1 MYYIREREI
10 MEIDR
15 MSIKKKEKKTETKIV
30 RVTEAI
36 ARAIETT
43 RGASRFEESRERAK
57 TLAANRL
64 HRSSSNSSRKQE
76 SVPES

>member
-1 MYYIREREI
+1 LYYIREREI

-36 ARAIETT
+36 ARAIETYADVYAVKQSEAMRLLLERGIYAESNGVGDT
-43 RGASRFEESRERAK
+43 RDY
-57 TLAANRL
+57 
-64 HRSSSNSSRKQE
+64 
-76 SVPES
+76 

>member
-36 ARAIETT
+36 ARAIETYADVYAVKQSEAMRLLLERGIYAESNGVGDT
-43 RGASRFEESRERAK
+43 RDY
-57 TLAANRL
+57 
-64 HRSSSNSSRKQE
+64 
-76 SVPES
+76 

>member
-1 MYYIREREI
+1 

-36 ARAIETT
+36 ARAIETYADVYAVKQSEAMRLLLERGIYAESNGVGDT
-43 RGASRFEESRERAK
+43 RDY
-57 TLAANRL
+57 
-64 HRSSSNSSRKQE
+64 
-76 SVPES
+76 